1 MAAVKYKSA
10 EDISSEYRIFNEIL
24 VMLWRLNGEAEIRE
38 LAAAS
43 NVGASTLYAWRGG
56 ATITPQIG
64 TLTRV
69 ARSLGYEIVL
79 KRTRRAPIRAV
90 R

>member
-1 MAAVKYKSA
+1 MAQTRFKNAD
-10 EDISSEYRIFNEIL
+10 DIESEYRIFNEIL
-24 VMLWRLNGEAEIRE
+24 VMLWRLNGEAEIKE
-38 LAAAS
+38 LAHAS
-43 NVGASTLYAWRGG
+43 GVGVSTLYAWRSGY
-56 ATITPQIG
+56 TISPQIR

-79 KRTRRAPIRAV
+79 KRTRRAPLRQV